1 MLNKS
6 FQILY
11 KCNILFINKYS
22 TFSLYLRN
30 ITYLYRKGGNV
41 IKLTKRQAEILQIVK
56 ESGPI
61 TGKQI
66 AEKLSLTRAALR
78 PDLAI
83 LTMAGNL
90 DARPRVG
97 YYFNHNYE
105 TKLQAEKFLHQKVND
120 YKAHP
125 IVVEKSTSV
134 YDAIVQLFLED
145 VGTLYAVDG
154 NSHLAG
160 VISRK
165 DLLRTA
171 IGNQNLHELPVSVI
185 MTRMPNIITIHPEE
199 TLLEAAKK
207 MIHNHIDSLPV
218 VKEIDPEKHT
228 YLIIGRITKT
238 TITRAYLEIMEQ
250 KSV

>member
-1 MLNKS
+1 ME
-6 FQILY
+6 
-11 KCNILFINKYS
+11 
-22 TFSLYLRN
+22 T
-30 ITYLYRKGGNV
+30 
-41 IKLTKRQAEILQIVK
+41 IKLTKRQEEILEIVK
-56 ESGPI
+56 MSGPI

-97 YYFNHNYE
+97 YFFNDE
-105 TKLQAEKFLHQKVND
+105 QEQKEQVKQFTKQQVAQ

-125 IVVEKSTSV
+125 IVIQKSASV

-145 VGTLYAVDG
+145 VGTLYAVDEQG
-154 NSHLAG
+154 QLAG
-160 VISRK
+160 VVSRK

-171 IGNQNLHELPVSVI
+171 IGNRNLEDLPVSVI
-185 MTRMPNIITIHPEE
+185 MTRMPNIMMIEPQN

-207 MIHNHIDSLPV
+207 MIENHIDSLPV
-218 VKEIDPEKHT
+218 VKEIDARNNT
-228 YLIIGRITKT
+228 YLVIGRITKT
-238 TITRAYLEIMEQ
+238 TITRAYLEMTDQ
-250 KSV
+250 

>member
-1 MLNKS
+1 M
-6 FQILY
+6 
-11 KCNILFINKYS
+11 
-22 TFSLYLRN
+22 
-30 ITYLYRKGGNV
+30 
-41 IKLTKRQAEILQIVK
+41 IKLTKRQDEILQIVK
-56 ESGPI
+56 QNGPI
-61 TGKQI
+61 TGKEI

-83 LTMAGNL
+83 LTMSGNL

-97 YYFNHNYE
+97 YYFNDNFE
-105 TKLQAEKFLHQKVND
+105 VKQQAKKFIHQKVND

-145 VGTLYAVDG
+145 VGTLYAVDSEG
-154 NSHLAG
+154 LLAG

-165 DLLRTA
+165 DLLRA
-171 IGNQNLHELPVSVI
+171 SLGNKNLNDLPVSVI
-185 MTRMPNIITIHPEE
+185 MTRMPNIITIEPEE

-218 VKEIDPEKHT
+218 VKVEDQLKNT
-228 YLIIGRITKT
+228 YLLVGRITKT
-238 TITRAYLEIMEQ
+238 TITRAYLEIMEE
-250 KSV
+250 KTD

>member
-1 MLNKS
+1 MV
-6 FQILY
+6 
-11 KCNILFINKYS
+11 
-22 TFSLYLRN
+22 
-30 ITYLYRKGGNV
+30 KGV
-41 IKLTKRQAEILQIVK
+41 VSIKLTKRQEEILQIVK
-56 ESGPI
+56 SNGPI

-97 YYFNHNYE
+97 YFFNE
-105 TKLQAEKFLHQKVND
+105 DREITAQVKKFTQQQVANF
-120 YKAHP
+120 KAHP
-125 IVVEKSTSV
+125 IVVQKSTSV

-145 VGTLYAVDG
+145 VGTLYTIDENG
-154 NSHLAG
+154 YLAG

-171 IGNQNLHELPVSVI
+171 IGNKNLENLPVSVI
-185 MTRMPNIITIHPEE
+185 MTRMPNIVMASPES

-207 MIHNHIDSLPV
+207 MIDNHIDSLPV
-218 VKEIDPEKHT
+218 VKEVDQKPHT
-228 YLIIGRITKT
+228 YTVIGRITKT
-238 TITRAYLEIMEQ
+238 TITRAYLEMIEQ
-250 KSV
+250 

>member
-1 MLNKS
+1 M
-6 FQILY
+6 
-11 KCNILFINKYS
+11 
-22 TFSLYLRN
+22 
-30 ITYLYRKGGNV
+30 
-41 IKLTKRQAEILQIVK
+41 IKLTKRQDEILQIVK
-56 ESGPI
+56 QSGPI
-61 TGKQI
+61 TGKEI

-83 LTMAGNL
+83 LTMSGNL

-97 YYFNHNYE
+97 YYFNDNFE
-105 TKLQAEKFLHQKVND
+105 VKQQAKKFIHQKVND

-145 VGTLYAVDG
+145 VGTLYAVDSEG
-154 NSHLAG
+154 QLAG

-165 DLLRTA
+165 DLLRA
-171 IGNQNLHELPVSVI
+171 SLGNRNLHDLPVSVI
-185 MTRMPNIITIHPEE
+185 MTRMPNIITIDPEE

-218 VKEIDPEKHT
+218 VKEKDQQKNT
-228 YLIIGRITKT
+228 YLLVGRITKT
-238 TITRAYLEIMEQ
+238 TITRAYLEIMEE
-250 KSV
+250 KTD